1 MSEKNGAPKA
11 WFPMCRNSRRLSPAN
26 VPAAVQVHWKHT
38 ACGTVKEMSCD
49 LVLQSES
56 SFYAPPHTFLQA
68 PAMEANQET
77 DNETLMNCIR
87 NCREVYDKSS
97 TDYKVP
103 LKKIML
109 GRRFQ
114 KSWALR
120 KLKSKQDIVISGRTF
135 LNILKRGD
143 H

>member
-1 MSEKNGAPKA
+1 
-11 WFPMCRNSRRLSPAN
+11 
-26 VPAAVQVHWKHT
+26 
-38 ACGTVKEMSCD
+38 
-49 LVLQSES
+49 
-56 SFYAPPHTFLQA
+56 
-68 PAMEANQET
+68 MEANQET